1 MLPRAHRDRL
11 VNRIESHVL
20 LRELADHR
28 ELLVDRRGAEVTQVQ
43 AEVLPVRTV
52 ERAARLH
59 LLDILDRLRA
69 LLRISDGRGCTLL
82 SRRGSGDSYRSH
94 RERDRRSGS

>member
-1 MLPRAHRDRL
+1 MLTGAHRDRL
-11 VNRIESHVL
+11 VDRIESHVL

-59 LLDILDRLRA
+59 LLDHRA
-69 LLRISDGRGCTLL
+69 GEDVP
-82 SRRGSGDSYRSH
+82 GSEFH
-94 RERDRRSGS
+94 LARDVALHAPLAVLVAQVAAPPAPTP